1 MFKLIRPIFWVL
13 SLFFAFAITVKIL
26 TLLFYV
32 QPVGDDFFGVS
43 QLAQKGFWGANKFIF
58 ETWDARYT
66 ATFLSL
72 GFQKII
78 GFRYGYGLSGLF
90 LICITWL
97 GFFTLFYFL
106 LSEINSRFIL
116 KFLKAGV
123 FTFVFWAVYW
133 IIAKP
138 DVTNGAD
145 SILIGQFVYNAGAF
159 CYQTALVLSALS
171 LVWMI
176 YLFKFKN
183 KKNFFYIINYL
194 IFLFILFLIIGTN
207 EGSALMILCLL
218 LYALAQQVIKHGC
231 RNKSQ
236 YQSQINNFSAL
247 NFWALSFFCFAM
259 GCVIVFYSL
268 GDQVRM
274 LYYQTYPDQWP
285 YLKDWIS
292 STQGVVSQSFFLI
305 LFFLINPIIFLFA
318 WIFYPELK
326 AMLKFST
333 QWVPLADLFC
343 LLLGLIFLGF
353 FSVVWT
359 MGNFAPPRYYGVM
372 AVLAFWLVL
381 NIWTVIFIY
390 FETVLL
396 IIKNN
401 KLLNLFKFLFSIFL
415 LFLLILIIYARN
427 FFIPVWHDLGAAIQA
442 GPEFKLQYDKLWDSL
457 EKAHA
462 RGETSAWID
471 GPPMMVFPKVKLLD
485 YGELYKSR
493 KNGPEKYK
501 TERCNQIEMDLM
513 DIYKIKNLKYFPEE
527 DPKLK
532 PLGPKIIS
540 EPKVENCE

>member
-1 MFKLIRPIFWVL
+1 
-13 SLFFAFAITVKIL
+13 
-26 TLLFYV
+26 
-32 QPVGDDFFGVS
+32 
-43 QLAQKGFWGANKFIF
+43 
-58 ETWDARYT
+58 
-66 ATFLSL
+66 
-72 GFQKII
+72 
-78 GFRYGYGLSGLF
+78 
-90 LICITWL
+90 
-97 GFFTLFYFL
+97 
-106 LSEINSRFIL
+106 
-116 KFLKAGV
+116 
-123 FTFVFWAVYW
+123 
-133 IIAKP
+133 
-138 DVTNGAD
+138 
-145 SILIGQFVYNAGAF
+145 
-159 CYQTALVLSALS
+159 
-171 LVWMI
+171 
-176 YLFKFKN
+176 
-183 KKNFFYIINYL
+183 
-194 IFLFILFLIIGTN
+194 
-207 EGSALMILCLL
+207 
-218 LYALAQQVIKHGC
+218 
-231 RNKSQ
+231 
-236 YQSQINNFSAL
+236 
-247 NFWALSFFCFAM
+247 
-259 GCVIVFYSL
+259 
-268 GDQVRM
+268 
-274 LYYQTYPDQWP
+274 
-285 YLKDWIS
+285 
-292 STQGVVSQSFFLI
+292 
-305 LFFLINPIIFLFA
+305 
-318 WIFYPELK
+318 
-326 AMLKFST
+326 
-333 QWVPLADLFC
+333 
-343 LLLGLIFLGF
+343 
-353 FSVVWT
+353 
-359 MGNFAPPRYYGVM
+359 M